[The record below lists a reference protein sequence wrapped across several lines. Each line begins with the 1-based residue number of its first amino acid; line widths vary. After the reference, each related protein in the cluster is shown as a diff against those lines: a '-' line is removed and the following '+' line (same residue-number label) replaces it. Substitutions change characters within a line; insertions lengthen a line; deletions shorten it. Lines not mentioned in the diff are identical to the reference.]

1 MTSYFS
7 PPDFTGGGLT
17 SLADSLGLNWSSSA
31 AVGSTTAPPGPQDS
45 TASGIASTALPAAA
59 AASATQPTVAVK
71 QAATGAA
78 GTAAAATVDELT
90 AQLSQLTCVPCPG
103 LLDAPATP
111 MTSQPHPHCVCD
123 STRVVYAVA

>member
-31 AVGSTTAPPGPQDS
+31 ATGSTTAPPGPQDS
-45 TASGIASTALPAAA
+45 TASGTATTALPTAAA
-59 AASATQPTVAVK
+59 ATPTVAVK

-78 GTAAAATVDELT
+78 GAAAAATVDELT
-90 AQLSQLTCVPCPG
+90 AQLSQLTCVACPG

-111 MTSQPHPHCVCD
+111 MASQPHPHCVCD